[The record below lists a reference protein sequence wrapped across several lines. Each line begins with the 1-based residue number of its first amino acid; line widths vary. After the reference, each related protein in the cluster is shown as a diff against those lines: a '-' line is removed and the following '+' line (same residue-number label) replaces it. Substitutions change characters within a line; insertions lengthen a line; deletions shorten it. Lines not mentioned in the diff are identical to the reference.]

1 MSKWPKRKLI
11 HILFYSLV
19 QIPTFFYGVYRCSNR
34 RDGLVEYPFITAE
47 AIKSDSSV
55 IYDEE
60 GAGIGEI
67 TVQRNNDGLICSIKG
82 IEVHG
87 VSVLEKE
94 YTWKK
99 IEYHNMHFILKDH
112 DSERY
117 WYCDTGDSILLI
129 NKVRKKKYADWWFG
143 GKKEDAYFFCEV
155 SKEHYNWMLDRDM
168 PLQTVVFID
177 EDKKMYFCIFMQ

>member
-1 MSKWPKRKLI
+1 MSKISKRKLI
-11 HILFYSLV
+11 HILFYFLV

-60 GAGIGEI
+60 GAEIGEI

-82 IEVHG
+82 VEVHG

-129 NKVRKKKYADWWFG
+129 NKVRKKNMQIG
-143 GKKEDAYFFCEV
+143 GLAERRKRLIFFV
-155 SKEHYNWMLDRDM
+155 K
-168 PLQTVVFID
+168 
-177 EDKKMYFCIFMQ
+177 

>member
-1 MSKWPKRKLI
+1 MSKISKRKLI
-11 HILFYSLV
+11 HILFYFLV

-47 AIKSDSSV
+47 AIKSDTSV

-60 GAGIGEI
+60 GVEIGEI

-82 IEVHG
+82 VEVHG

-99 IEYHNMHFILKDH
+99 IEYHNMYFILKDH

-143 GKKEDAYFFCEV
+143 GKKEDDYFFCEV

>member
-1 MSKWPKRKLI
+1 M
-11 HILFYSLV
+11 
-19 QIPTFFYGVYRCSNR
+19 
-34 RDGLVEYPFITAE
+34 
-47 AIKSDSSV
+47 KSDTSG

-60 GAGIGEI
+60 GVEIGEI

-82 IEVHG
+82 VEVHG

-99 IEYHNMHFILKDH
+99 IEYHNMYFILKDH

-129 NKVRKKKYADWWFG
+129 NKVRKKNMQIG
-143 GKKEDAYFFCEV
+143 GLAEKRKMLIFFV
-155 SKEHYNWMLDRDM
+155 K
-168 PLQTVVFID
+168 
-177 EDKKMYFCIFMQ
+177 

>member
-47 AIKSDSSV
+47 AIKSDTSV

-60 GAGIGEI
+60 GVEIGEI

-82 IEVHG
+82 VEVHG

-99 IEYHNMHFILKDH
+99 IEYHNMYFILKDH

-143 GKKEDAYFFCEV
+143 RKKEDAYFLCEV